1 MFRLLLQGGQVDFHD
16 FAGYLWTKSSGVS
29 MKRTLLYLTLTLL
42 ISAPVD
48 AQDTSLA
55 LLREKTL
62 QKLEQVVGSADGII
76 GLAAIDLSGGESFT
90 INGEFVFPQ
99 ASAIKIPILM
109 EVYRQA
115 DEGRFSLAERKP
127 IAGTDQVGGSGILQ
141 FLGDRTSELS
151 VRDLCALMIM
161 LSDNT
166 ATNILIDLVGM
177 ENVNL
182 MLRSLDLRET
192 KLQRKMMDTGASAR
206 DEENLSTPHEA
217 ARVMQILHEGSFIS
231 PEACEDMISILSL
244 PKSGALKK
252 GLPPRTPVAFKP
264 GGISGVST
272 EWALV
277 RLEHRPFAV
286 AVMEKYEL
294 ENEASGA
301 FTEIGKIL
309 YDYYRRIGSASRYGT
324 YVRP

>member
-1 MFRLLLQGGQVDFHD
+1 
-16 FAGYLWTKSSGVS
+16 
-29 MKRTLLYLTLTLL
+29 MKRTLLYLILALVMA
-42 ISAPVD
+42 APAG

-55 LLREKTL
+55 LLRTKTL
-62 QKLEQVVGSADGII
+62 QRLEDVVRRADGIV
-76 GLAAIDLSGGESFT
+76 GLAAVDLTSGDRFA
-90 INGEFVFPQ
+90 INETFVFPQ

-115 DEGRFSLAERKP
+115 HEGRFSLTEKRP
-127 IAGTDQVGGSGILQ
+127 VAGTYQVGGSGVLQ
-141 FLGDRTSELS
+141 FLGDGTSELS
-151 VRDLCALMIM
+151 VRDLCTLMIM

-166 ATNILIDLVGM
+166 ATNMLIDLVGM
-177 ENVNL
+177 EDVNA

-206 DEENLSTPHEA
+206 DQENLSTPREA
-217 ARVMQILHEGSFIS
+217 ARIMQVLYEGSFIN
-231 PEACEDMISILSL
+231 PEACKEMLSVLSL

-252 GLPPRTPVAFKP
+252 GLPPGTTIAFKP
-264 GGISGVST
+264 GGIGGVST

-277 RLEHRPFAV
+277 RLDHRPFVV

-294 ENEASGA
+294 ENEANRV
-301 FTEIGKIL
+301 FEEIGRIL
-309 YDYYRRIGSASRYGT
+309 YDYHRRVGSASGYGT